1 MFSLGLTFVINK
13 QTNKHLM
20 LTVCLDSGP
29 ALAKLL
35 RISNLSTSS
44 YAASLYLVGKKSL

>member
-20 LTVCLDSGP
+20 LTVCLDFGP